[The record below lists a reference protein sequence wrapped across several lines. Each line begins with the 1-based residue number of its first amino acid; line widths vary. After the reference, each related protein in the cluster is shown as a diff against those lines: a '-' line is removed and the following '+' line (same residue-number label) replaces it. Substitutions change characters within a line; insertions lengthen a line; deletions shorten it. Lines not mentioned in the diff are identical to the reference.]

1 MQRTRAAGQTLTVG
15 ELREALASLDDN
27 SDVTAHGRY
36 IELALTSAV
45 SLELAPDVSAPDDD
59 DFAVLMAFVYS
70 IATRTVSAAA
80 LRKRANELLQEY
92 GYQNVP

>member
-1 MQRTRAAGQTLTVG
+1 MIRMKSAGQSLTVG
-15 ELREALASLDDN
+15 ELREAISHLDDN
-27 SDVTAHGRY
+27 ADVIAHDRR
-36 IELALTSAV
+36 IALALASAV
-45 SLELAPDVSAPDDD
+45 SLELDPDVSAPDDD
-59 DFAVLMAFVYS
+59 DFAVLMAFIYS